1 MLWLWNKVNRD
12 LFYLTVVSKL
22 YNSYLMHFSPAAHLP
37 SCFQSAHLSTL
48 SSVCRL
54 HALVHVLMGFP
65 FCVLSYC
72 QLKTLIF
79 VHAFS
84 LRVLRRR
91 WVEEWIVG
99 AVNWRE
105 IVQLWSIL
113 WELQLVIFAEIRLR
127 SEAVHSLLATMNT
140 LNIGDCRLLVE
151 TQAFVNYVEV
161 KCYCCIYLWPLEVH
175 KT

>member
-1 MLWLWNKVNRD
+1 M
-12 LFYLTVVSKL
+12 VSELHKSCL
-22 YNSYLMHFSPAAHLP
+22 IRFNPAAHLP
-37 SCFQSAHLSTL
+37 ACCQFAHSSSL

-65 FCVLSYC
+65 FCVLCDC

-105 IVQLWSIL
+105 NVQLWSIL
-113 WELQLVIFAEIRLR
+113 WELRLVI
-127 SEAVHSLLATMNT
+127 SVVHW
-140 LNIGDCRLLVE
+140 
-151 TQAFVNYVEV
+151 VEV
-161 KCYCCIYLWPLEVH
+161 NIVAKRFCDRSIAQTLISTQILMHGVFSGKFLQIFFILCVIVTDLSWGI
-175 KT
+175 TSS

>member
-1 MLWLWNKVNRD
+1 M
-12 LFYLTVVSKL
+12 VSKL
-22 YNSYLMHFSPAAHLP
+22 HNSCLIHFNPAAHLP
-37 SCFQSAHLSTL
+37 ACCQSAHLSAL

-54 HALVHVLMGFP
+54 HALVHALMGFP
-65 FCVLSYC
+65 FYVLCDC

-113 WELQLVIFAEIRLR
+113 WEMRLVI
-127 SEAVHSLLATMNT
+127 SAVH
-140 LNIGDCRLLVE
+140 
-151 TQAFVNYVEV
+151 
-161 KCYCCIYLWPLEVH
+161 WLEVNIIAKIFCDRSIAQTLISAQILVH
-175 KT
+175 GVFSGKFLQIFFIVCVIVIDLSWGITSN